1 MGCGL
6 MTRRSRYQT
15 PEAPGSGDG
24 KGQVPMAEM
33 RWQAEAGGVMAVT
46 PGPRGTAGEGRG
58 PMGLGLAVHGEGKSP
73 DLILRF
79 WEVTGGFLTMP

>member
-15 PEAPGSGDG
+15 PEAPDSGND
-24 KGQVPMAEM
+24 KGQVPM
-33 RWQAEAGGVMAVT
+33 AEAGGVMAVT
-46 PGPRGTAGEGRG
+46 PGPHGTAGEGRG
-58 PMGLGLAVHGEGKSP
+58 PMGLGLAVHGEERSP